1 MDHVKE
7 PLDNYVAQYPKARQW
22 IMYENM
28 IQYPDNMMTMM
39 KDLLERLI
47 AQYHY
52 TKRMI
57 NTDLTNMMMIHLRK
71 MINTFSARFVSSDQR
86 SELV

>member
-1 MDHVKE
+1 
-7 PLDNYVAQYPKARQW
+7 
-22 IMYENM
+22 MYENM
-28 IQYPDNMMTMM
+28 IQYHDNMMTIM

-57 NTDLTNMMMIHLRK
+57 NTDLTNMMMVHLRK
-71 MINTFSARFVSSDQR
+71 MINIFSTRFASSAHL

>member
-1 MDHVKE
+1 
-7 PLDNYVAQYPKARQW
+7 
-22 IMYENM
+22 
-28 IQYPDNMMTMM
+28 MMTMM

-71 MINTFSARFVSSDQR
+71 MINIFSTRFASSAHL